1 MPDAVAPF
9 DTEQSAAAQAAIQAN
24 LTYRAVNNPE
34 TLTPSEQAYLS
45 NKVVSNTQGII
56 SQEQDAANEAAK
68 QQAAFSQP
76 RNDLLAPRS
85 EAYNTLVAQ
94 AEQQKYSSLSDAG
107 EYTIQN
113 TKKRKMC
120 ITIHLQ
126 QPVLRR

>member
-68 QQAAFSQP
+68 QQVAFSQP

-94 AEQQKYSSLSDAG
+94 AELQKYSKS
-107 EYTIQN
+107 
-113 TKKRKMC
+113 
-120 ITIHLQ
+120 
-126 QPVLRR
+126 